1 MQADLKAEAARSDP
15 TSAGAF
21 TNDGALQPS
30 DVKAKR
36 LEGLAAEV
44 WTLEKRKRLVSSERH
59 KTDQR
64 NGVLCHAAGLAY
76 VRKAGPP
83 ESGQY
88 KKRQKKKPIHVLGPT
103 TKGGNENV
111 AVFFISI
118 PT

>member
-59 KTDQR
+59 KTAQR
-64 NGVLCHAAGLAY
+64 SGLGRAAGLAY
-76 VRKAGPP
+76 DPKSWVAGVWTVRKA
-83 ESGQY
+83 E
-88 KKRQKKKPIHVLGPT
+88 T
-103 TKGGNENV
+103 
-111 AVFFISI
+111 AA
-118 PT
+118 